1 MKAPTSPQLIHNC
14 GLVGIDSGSSWEHYF
29 AAMKKLLF
37 LGAYLVAL
45 ASQPV
50 RAQTGA
56 ADIVVVKVTE
66 SYGRIEFFIAR
77 AGSKPE
83 HRELGFKQLKEK
95 GEDRFFYNGSAEY
108 TRSLL
113 MELAQQGYTLTTTYT
128 SGGVAGGPGPTT
140 LVFTKR
146 Q

>member
-1 MKAPTSPQLIHNC
+1 
-14 GLVGIDSGSSWEHYF
+14 
-29 AAMKKLLF
+29 MKKLLF
-37 LGAYLVAL
+37 LGACLVAL
-45 ASQPV
+45 ASQPAM
-50 RAQTGA
+50 AQTGGS
-56 ADIVVVKVTE
+56 DMVVVKVTE
-66 SYGRIEFFIAR
+66 QYGRIEFFIAR

-83 HRELGFKQLKEK
+83 HREFGFKQMKEK
-95 GEDRFFYNGSAEY
+95 GESRFFYNESAEY

-113 MELAQQGYTLTTTYT
+113 MELAQQGYNLTTTYT

>member
-1 MKAPTSPQLIHNC
+1 
-14 GLVGIDSGSSWEHYF
+14 
-29 AAMKKLLF
+29 MKKLLF
-37 LGAYLVAL
+37 LGACLVAL
-45 ASQPV
+45 ASSPV
-50 RAQTGA
+50 MAQTNKVQVESWHTELAQTGA
-56 ADIVVVKVTE
+56 ADIVVVKVME
-66 SYGRIEFFIAR
+66 SYGRLDFFIAR

-83 HRELGFKQLKEK
+83 HREFGFKQLKEK

-113 MELAQQGYTLTTTYT
+113 MELAKQGYTLTTTYT
-128 SGGVAGGPGPTT
+128 SGGVAGAPGPTT

>member
-1 MKAPTSPQLIHNC
+1 LIQNC
-14 GLVGIDSGSSWEHYF
+14 GLVGIDSGSSSEHYF

-37 LGAYLVAL
+37 LGACLVAL

-50 RAQTGA
+50 RAQTSA
-56 ADIVVVKVTE
+56 ADIVVMKVIE

>member
-1 MKAPTSPQLIHNC
+1 
-14 GLVGIDSGSSWEHYF
+14 
-29 AAMKKLLF
+29 MKKLLF
-37 LGAYLVAL
+37 LGACLVAL
-45 ASQPV
+45 ASQPAM
-50 RAQTGA
+50 AQTGGS
-56 ADIVVVKVTE
+56 DMVVVKVTE
-66 SYGRIEFFIAR
+66 QYGRIEFFIAR

-83 HRELGFKQLKEK
+83 HNE
-95 GEDRFFYNGSAEY
+95 SAEY

-113 MELAQQGYTLTTTYT
+113 MELAQQGYNLTTTYT

>member
-1 MKAPTSPQLIHNC
+1 
-14 GLVGIDSGSSWEHYF
+14 
-29 AAMKKLLF
+29 MKKLLF
-37 LGAYLVAL
+37 LGACLVAL
-45 ASQPV
+45 ASSPV
-50 RAQTGA
+50 MAQTNKVQVESWHTELAQTGGS
-56 ADIVVVKVTE
+56 DVVVVKVTE

-77 AGSKPE
+77 AGRKPE
-83 HRELGFKQLKEK
+83 HREFGFKQLKDK
-95 GEDRFFYNGSAEY
+95 GEDRFYNGSAEY

-113 MELAQQGYTLTTTYT
+113 MELAQQGYNLTTTYT